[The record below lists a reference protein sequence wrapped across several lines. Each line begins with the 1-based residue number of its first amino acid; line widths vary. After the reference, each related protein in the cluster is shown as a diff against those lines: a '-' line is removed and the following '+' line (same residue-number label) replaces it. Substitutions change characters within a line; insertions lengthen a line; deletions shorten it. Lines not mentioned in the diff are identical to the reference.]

1 VSAASVVATEPK
13 TPRKTASQ
21 KRADAMAERHDAWK
35 SAHALLKPL
44 DWAEGLT
51 PYDVFQ
57 LAQWLA
63 GDIPD

>member
-1 VSAASVVATEPK
+1 VAAEPK
-13 TPRKTASQ
+13 APRKTASQ
-21 KRADAMAERHDAWK
+21 KRAEASAERLDAWNG
-35 SAHALLKPL
+35 ANTVLRRH

-63 GDIPD
+63 GDVPD